1 MTNHW
6 FSTKVCGF
14 FEGLSRLKYS
24 IICCRVA
31 APFVFMNLGSEHWE
45 LPHSWKGDLK
55 GEILEIETLKRRG
68 SIVPMIGGMVEK
80 LG

>member
-1 MTNHW
+1 
-6 FSTKVCGF
+6 
-14 FEGLSRLKYS
+14 
-24 IICCRVA
+24 
-31 APFVFMNLGSEHWE
+31 MNLGSEHWE

-80 LG
+80 LGWFFFELEDWPAYNGKTLGVQSLVNMD